1 MKIRLAAHV
10 KDLTKQCASDDAQAV
25 SSRFKPFQAI
35 SSAHWASVV
44 QDVPAPHTYGSRALY
59 PFPRMYRAYV
69 WAILK
74 LLVAVNTSKQITQLE
89 FWNGGVQ
96 LLSLPQARFS
106 GNAFGKSTV
115 FEVLDFQKIPWKNKV
130 LSGFSGSKSSISI
143 FFISFMLCLWVRI
156 TAGIGNLLESC
167 DFFSNIGRKQTK
179 TKKAL
184 HHNIF

>member
-1 MKIRLAAHV
+1 MCV
-10 KDLTKQCASDDAQAV
+10 CV
-25 SSRFKPFQAI
+25 CVV
-35 SSAHWASVV
+35 WSVGRV
-44 QDVPAPHTYGSRALY
+44 QDG
-59 PFPRMYRAYV
+59 
-69 WAILK
+69 
-74 LLVAVNTSKQITQLE
+74 
-89 FWNGGVQ
+89 
-96 LLSLPQARFS
+96 LPQARFS

-184 HHNIF
+184 HHHIF